1 MSESIQQLTN
11 TKDVIGG
18 PRLVRTTDPDVFS
31 DPDSARIA
39 ARNLGTQVHAI
50 DLFPN
55 EHDWIV
61 NGDGTHSFAVE
72 IGGNKYAGYTSQ
84 TVWDEPFQ
92 RDIAPV
98 YSKDSNLQKQYQEN
112 IEAAGV
118 ADFVQT
124 TRGNL
129 QLFYDES
136 KAGRY
141 QLAFLDGDHSYQVVH
156 DEINITEK
164 LLAPGGVICFDD
176 AHTVYEGVDAAI
188 KSAILSQP
196 HLWEGPTQLTR
207 KLFFA
212 RKRISN

>member
-1 MSESIQQLTN
+1 MSSFRSSPDLYALIEDKVDSVGGWTPVEQLFALAILAHATP
-11 TKDVIGG
+11 VSG
-18 PRLVRTTDPDVFS
+18 PILEVG
-31 DPDSARIA
+31 AW
-39 ARNLGTQVHAI
+39 LGRS
-50 DLFPN
+50 
-55 EHDWIV
+55 

-164 LLAPGGVICFDD
+164 L
-176 AHTVYEGVDAAI
+176 
-188 KSAILSQP
+188 
-196 HLWEGPTQLTR
+196 
-207 KLFFA
+207 
-212 RKRISN
+212 